1 MSWLSKLA
9 GFDIAGITKSVGD
22 AIDEIH
28 TSDEEL
34 INAKGAIESVKTQ
47 AKLKITEILE
57 ASAMQQLKSREGIIK
72 AEMAQGD
79 KFTKWARPFVV
90 YSGVFLVFLTSVIL
104 PMIGFY
110 TGKPVPTLAVPEV
123 FWGGWT
129 IVVGVWSSGRTL
141 EKRMA
146 IKAMSGQG

>member
-1 MSWLSKLA
+1 MSWLSQLA

-34 INAKGAIESVKTQ
+34 INAKGAVEKVKTE

-57 ASAMQQLKSREGIIK
+57 SSIVQQLKSREGIIK

-79 KFTKWARPFVV
+79 KYTKWARPTVV
-90 YSGVFLVFLTSVIL
+90 YSGILLIFLTSVIL
-104 PMIGFY
+104 PMVGFY
-110 TGKPVPTLAVPEV
+110 TGREVPALVVPQV

-129 IVVGVWSSGRTL
+129 IVISVWSTGRTS
-141 EKRMA
+141 EKKMA
-146 IKAMSGQG
+146 MGFLAQK

>member
-1 MSWLSKLA
+1 MSWLSQIA

-34 INAKGAIESVKTQ
+34 INAKGAIEKVKTE
-47 AKLKITEILE
+47 AKLKTAEILE
-57 ASAMQQLKSREGIIK
+57 SSIVQQLKSREGIIR

-79 KFTKWARPFVV
+79 RYTKWARPTVV
-90 YSGVFLVFLTSVIL
+90 YSGILLIFLTSVIL
-104 PMIGFY
+104 PMVGFY
-110 TGKPVPTLAVPEV
+110 TGREVPALVVPQV

-129 IVVGVWSSGRTL
+129 IVISVWSTGRTS
-141 EKRMA
+141 EKKMA
-146 IKAMSGQG
+146 MGFLAQK

>member
-1 MSWLSKLA
+1 MSWLSQIA

-34 INAKGAIESVKTQ
+34 INAKGAIERVKTE
-47 AKLKITEILE
+47 AKLKTAEILE
-57 ASAMQQLKSREGIIK
+57 SSIVQQLKSREGIIR

-79 KFTKWARPFVV
+79 RYTKWARPTVV
-90 YSGVFLVFLTSVIL
+90 YSGILLIFLTSVIL
-104 PMIGFY
+104 PMVGFY
-110 TGKPVPTLAVPEV
+110 TGREVPALVVPQV

-129 IVVGVWSSGRTL
+129 IVISVWSTGRTS
-141 EKRMA
+141 EKKMA
-146 IKAMSGQG
+146 MGFLAQK

>member
-34 INAKGAIESVKTQ
+34 INAKGAIEKVKTE
-47 AKLKITEILE
+47 AKLKTAEILE
-57 ASAMQQLKSREGIIK
+57 SSIVQQLKSREGIIR

-79 KFTKWARPFVV
+79 RYTKWARPTVV
-90 YSGVFLVFLTSVIL
+90 YSGILLIFLTSVIL
-104 PMIGFY
+104 PMVGFY
-110 TGKPVPTLAVPEV
+110 TGREVPALVVPQV

-129 IVVGVWSSGRTL
+129 IVISVWSTGRTS
-141 EKRMA
+141 EKKMA
-146 IKAMSGQG
+146 MGFLAQK